1 VKKKERHPHTKPQK
15 AQRFTKKKQ
24 AKPHP
29 DPLQEEREK
38 KVKFAFVHLGVLN
51 VLL

>member
-1 VKKKERHPHTKPQK
+1 VKKNETHPHTKPQK